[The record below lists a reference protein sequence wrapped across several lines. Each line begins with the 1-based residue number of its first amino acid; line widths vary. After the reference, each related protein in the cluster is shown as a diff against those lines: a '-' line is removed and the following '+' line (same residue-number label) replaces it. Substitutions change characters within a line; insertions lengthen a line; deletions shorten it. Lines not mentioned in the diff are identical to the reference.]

1 MENIGNYREKIQQK
15 LITKFPGLS
24 NWIYL
29 TALAIYTLA
38 MSLKGTMLVNFLITE
53 RGLFYLSAFPAAL
66 VLFKVTFLVVF
77 VLKDFIFL
85 FFLK

>member
-53 RGLFYLSAFPAAL
+53 RGLFYLSAFPDIGLLRLYPPGLTQVSAIAPPYS
-66 VLFKVTFLVVF
+66 F
-77 VLKDFIFL
+77 
-85 FFLK
+85 

>member
-53 RGLFYLSAFPAAL
+53 RGLF
-66 VLFKVTFLVVF
+66 
-77 VLKDFIFL
+77 
-85 FFLK
+85 

>member
-53 RGLFYLSAFPAAL
+53 RGLFYLSAFPAVYAKSNKL
-66 VLFKVTFLVVF
+66 IDQNVRRREKR
-77 VLKDFIFL
+77 
-85 FFLK
+85 

>member
-53 RGLFYLSAFPAAL
+53 RGLFYLSAFP
-66 VLFKVTFLVVF
+66 FSCFLE
-77 VLKDFIFL
+77 IYSTISPYFL
-85 FFLK
+85 SGGPTAKQQL